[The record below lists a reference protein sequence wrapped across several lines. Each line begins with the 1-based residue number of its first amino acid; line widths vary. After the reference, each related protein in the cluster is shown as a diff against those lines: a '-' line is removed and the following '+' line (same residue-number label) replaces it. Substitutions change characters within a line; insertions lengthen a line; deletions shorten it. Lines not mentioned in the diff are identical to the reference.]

1 MKRYAF
7 IIIVLALSLVSVGC
21 AKKDETASSGDVA
34 GTSETQATGAAL
46 PASML
51 LMVGTF
57 RLEGTDQAVT
67 ADQAGELLPLWK
79 AYRSLSGS
87 DSVSTAEIEALE
99 KQIRETMADDQVASI
114 EAMRLDGED
123 LRDVMQE
130 QGIETAMGR
139 GASNLSEE
147 AIATMQA
154 RRASGGGGMGG
165 FGGGPGGGPGGGRPG
180 VGQAP
185 DPEQIATLRAEHGSG
200 GGLGLQSP
208 LYDALI
214 DLLQSKR

>member
-7 IIIVLALSLVSVGC
+7 IIIVLALSLVSAGC

-123 LRDVMQE
+123 LSDVMQE

-139 GASNLSEE
+139 GASSLSEE

-154 RRASGGGGMGG
+154 RRASGGGG
-165 FGGGPGGGPGGGRPG
+165 FGGGPGGGPGGGRPDM
-180 VGQAP
+180 GQAP
-185 DPEQIATLRAEHGSG
+185 DPEQIATLRAQHGSG
-200 GGLGLQSP
+200 GGPGLQSP

-214 DLLQSKR
+214 ELLQSKL

>member
-7 IIIVLALSLVSVGC
+7 IIIVLALSLVSAGC
-21 AKKDETASSGDVA
+21 AKKGETAPSGDVA
-34 GTSETQATGAAL
+34 GTSETQATGATL

-99 KQIRETMADDQVASI
+99 KQIRETMTDDQVASV
-114 EAMRLDGED
+114 EAMRLGGED
-123 LRDVMQE
+123 LRDVMRE

-139 GASNLSEE
+139 GASSLSEE

-154 RRASGGGGMGG
+154 RRASGGGG
-165 FGGGPGGGPGGGRPG
+165 FGGGPGGGPGGGRPDM
-180 VGQAP
+180 GQAP
-185 DPEQIATLRAEHGSG
+185 DPEQIATLRAQHGSG
-200 GGLGLQSP
+200 GGPGLQSP

-214 DLLQSKR
+214 ELLQSKL